1 MNRQLGI
8 TNEQKKAV
16 IREIR
21 KYFLKNR
28 LMESEGDE
36 PERIFG
42 AVNLGAI
49 SSGKTGNQRFDMDC
63 RFVSEE
69 EQ

>member
-1 MNRQLGI
+1 MEQLG
-8 TNEQKKAV
+8 
-16 IREIR
+16 R
-21 KYFLKNR
+21 
-28 LMESEGDE
+28 EGDE